1 MQRLLVKN
9 KEFYLKLLTLALPI
23 TIQSLISS
31 SLGVVDSVMVGSL
44 GNQALAAVGVANQ
57 YGLIV
62 FLLYNAIH
70 SGCSIYVAQFWGKND
85 HSNIGRVVN
94 LDIAIAGGAAL
105 LMAAIGMLLPEQI
118 ISIFN
123 TDPVVIS
130 QGADFLRILSVSFVF
145 ASISFGFSVALR
157 SIGKSAMPMIISA
170 SALGLNTLLNYVLI
184 YGRFGMPAMGVR
196 GAATGTLIARIVE
209 LVIFLIVVSK
219 YFPLLRIRISEL
231 RKVTQDLL
239 GRVTKTMIP
248 VILNEMCWGLGV
260 AVYSIAYGRISTEA
274 FDAVQITNNVV
285 NLFMVAAFGMAS
297 ASAVMT
303 GHAIGAGEEKKVR
316 QYAWSFVR
324 LCIIGGFI
332 LGGLLYLFSPLIVS
346 LFKVS
351 SDVIET
357 AIILMAMNS
366 IILPIRFTNIV
377 VIVGVLRG
385 GGDATFA
392 FIAESITMWLIGV
405 PISFIGA
412 LVLRLDVQ
420 WVVLMVMAEEI
431 VKMICGITRLRSN
444 KWIKNVVREI

>member
-94 LDIAIAGGAAL
+94 LDIAIAAGAAL
-105 LMAAIGMLLPEQI
+105 IMAAIGILLPKQI

-130 QGADFLRILSVSFVF
+130 QGAGFLRILSVSFVF

-209 LVIFLIVVSK
+209 LFIFLIVVSK
-219 YFPLLRIRISEL
+219 YFPLLRFRISEL
-231 RKVTQDLL
+231 MQVTKDLL

-248 VILNEMCWGLGV
+248 VILNEMCWGLGT

-285 NLFMVAAFGMAS
+285 NLFMVAAFGLAS
-297 ASAVMT
+297 AAAVMT
-303 GHAIGAGEEKKVR
+303 GHVIGAGE
-316 QYAWSFVR
+316 
-324 LCIIGGFI
+324 
-332 LGGLLYLFSPLIVS
+332 
-346 LFKVS
+346 
-351 SDVIET
+351 
-357 AIILMAMNS
+357 
-366 IILPIRFTNIV
+366 
-377 VIVGVLRG
+377 
-385 GGDATFA
+385 
-392 FIAESITMWLIGV
+392 
-405 PISFIGA
+405 
-412 LVLRLDVQ
+412 
-420 WVVLMVMAEEI
+420 
-431 VKMICGITRLRSN
+431 
-444 KWIKNVVREI
+444 